1 MDFFT
6 TKYTKHIS
14 RQSESRLSNKD
25 IYSKLFIYKHPSL
38 NQVSPIIARQLSIN
52 QTVIESSTSPI
63 DASTQYSISPSI
75 NLKKKKFNSNEHLAP
90 KLMTKKSKPVNVK
103 CLNVKPK
110 IETEKFPK
118 KRRKIHSFSRKNDLN
133 DSLSCKTRQR
143 RNFSTDHK
151 NLNSEKTKL
160 EDLKDYLKSFHKR
173 SKLLLSELKTNV
185 LGK

>member
-14 RQSESRLSNKD
+14 RHSESKLNNKD

-38 NQVSPIIARQLSIN
+38 HQVSPIVARQLNIN

-75 NLKKKKFNSNEHLAP
+75 NLKKKKFNSNEHLTP
-90 KLMTKKSKPVNVK
+90 KLITKKSKPMDLK
-103 CLNVKPK
+103 HSSIKPK
-110 IETEKFPK
+110 IELEKIPK

-133 DSLSCKTRQR
+133 DSISYKSRQR
-143 RNFSTDHK
+143 RHFSTDHK
-151 NLNSEKTKL
+151 NLNAEKTKL

-173 SKLLLSELKTNV
+173 SKLLLNELKSNV